1 MRYVRCRLL
10 DIVDRRQNGF
20 LMFRT
25 LRRNIICMTVLAIT
39 GTSAATANAGDQV
52 DRLVA
57 AVEGAGH
64 HVPPTEKLRQSCD
77 QDLMCIARFLRDR
90 IGEGAELV
98 PSDGPSDSRTSWQSP
113 STGLMTVTRADG
125 MHVLVIR
132 RYDPDAILAAVKNI
146 PGGAAVAL
154 DLRSYDGPD
163 DLDAM
168 RRTAAL
174 FTGRVPRAFGIRH
187 FSGRLV
193 DWTIQA
199 QATPALDVTL
209 QVWIGP
215 ANDAV
220 SSLFAVLL
228 RDHAGARLLG
238 QQTRASDHV
247 RTRIP
252 VTPGWALA
260 VPTGRLSVPGAD
272 LASGVLPDG
281 NVPPS

>member
-1 MRYVRCRLL
+1 
-10 DIVDRRQNGF
+10 
-20 LMFRT
+20 MFRS
-25 LRRNIICMTVLAIT
+25 LRRNIIRMTALAIT
-39 GTSAATANAGDQV
+39 AMPAAAASVGDKV
-52 DRLVA
+52 DRLVI

-64 HVPPTEKLRQSCD
+64 HAPPPAKLRQACD

-90 IGEGAELV
+90 IGEGADLV
-98 PSDGPSDSRTSWQSP
+98 PSNGPADNRGSWQSP
-113 STGLMTVTRADG
+113 SADLVTIARADG
-125 MHVLVIR
+125 VLVLVVKR
-132 RYDPDAILAAVKNI
+132 FDPDAVTAALKGVP
-146 PGGAAVAL
+146 PGADVVL
-154 DLRSYDGPD
+154 DLRTYDGPD

-187 FSGRLV
+187 VSGRLV

-199 QATPALDVTL
+199 QPSSAFDMAL

-215 ANDAV
+215 ANDSV
-220 SSLFAVLL
+220 SALFAVLL

-238 QQTRASDHV
+238 GKTRASDYV

-252 VTPGWALA
+252 VIPGWALA

-272 LASGVLPDG
+272 LSAGVVPDG
-281 NVPPS
+281 VVPPG